1 MRIVYTTTAIEALN
15 SSSDAPYLSEG
26 TFQEADQAVSRSHG
40 EPTEARHHF
49 AAGAARINRQ
59 SQKDGNGSGVRRF
72 KQAKIRG
79 EIMKSTYSNLATAAF
94 ALLLTSTALSTA
106 TPRMQPSDHAGSNFL
121 LAQAECNADETP
133 ETCAA
138 RQAQEEVAPPTEQPA
153 PEAPAEQPAEAP
165 SEQPAPEVPAEKPAE
180 APAEQ
185 PAPEVPAEKPAEA
198 PAEQPASEQ
207 QAPVPETPT
216 EAAPEAPAKQP
227 AAEAPA
233 EQSDQPAPTPQAPA
247 APAPEA
253 PAPEQP
259 AAEQPVQPAPEQP
272 GRPAPEQQAPG
283 PEAPTS
289 EQPALAPAAP
299 SAPAPAEPATPAP
312 AAPAPAGPATQQ
324 PAQSGAAVPAEGAAA
339 PVLDSQKRP
348 RNRQGGG
355 QQPAPEQ
362 ARPAVPVEPAGP
374 PPADDRAAAEA
385 AQPAEVVPVT
395 REQGTRRERAPEAR
409 ERERPQGAEVIG
421 EANEGRTIIRFG
433 GNVFVEGDERPRLSR
448 GAREVYYEDLP
459 RGRVREVIL
468 RENGVQVVTIRNQYG
483 DVIRRSRIMPDGR
496 EYVLAYVD
504 DRNYDRVGDWR
515 DPGLDLAP
523 MQLTVPVEDYILDAG
538 RVNTQ
543 TNTMSS
549 SANRRSSASSVST
562 RSMRSNGRPASAT
575 RRGASTSTP

>member
-1 MRIVYTTTAIEALN
+1 MIVNEGCRRQIVLGALIWRRLFGAGKGRGKAPN
-15 SSSDAPYLSEG
+15 LRTDAPTSVKALFRRLTRPFPDLMENPRKRDITLQPEPPHQPPKTERWERIGRPPVQTGKDTRRNYEKYL
-26 TFQEADQAVSRSHG
+26 FQPCHSGICAAVD
-40 EPTEARHHF
+40 A
-49 AAGAARINRQ
+49 
-59 SQKDGNGSGVRRF
+59 
-72 KQAKIRG
+72 
-79 EIMKSTYSNLATAAF
+79 
-94 ALLLTSTALSTA
+94 TALSTA

-138 RQAQEEVAPPTEQPA
+138 RQAQEEVAPPTQQPA

-165 SEQPAPEVPAEKPAE
+165 VKQPAPEVPAENPLRLQLRQRQRLRSRKNPRASPAE
-180 APAEQ
+180 DPH
-185 PAPEVPAEKPAEA
+185 PNTRPR
-198 PAEQPASEQ
+198 SS
-207 QAPVPETPT
+207 T
-216 EAAPEAPAKQP
+216 EPPKLRTSSHRGSS
-227 AAEAPA
+227 A

-324 PAQSGAAVPAEGAAA
+324 PAQWPRAAVPAEGAAS

-362 ARPAVPVEPAGP
+362 ARPSVPVEPAGP

-395 REQGTRRERAPEAR
+395 REQGTRRERAPEA
-409 ERERPQGAEVIG
+409 PS
-421 EANEGRTIIRFG
+421 ANGRRA
-433 GNVFVEGDERPRLSR
+433 PRLLAKR
-448 GAREVYYEDLP
+448 QRRPHDHP
-459 RGRVREVIL
+459 L
-468 RENGVQVVTIRNQYG
+468 RRQCLC
-483 DVIRRSRIMPDGR
+483 RR
-496 EYVLAYVD
+496 
-504 DRNYDRVGDWR
+504 
-515 DPGLDLAP
+515 
-523 MQLTVPVEDYILDAG
+523 
-538 RVNTQ
+538 
-543 TNTMSS
+543 
-549 SANRRSSASSVST
+549 
-562 RSMRSNGRPASAT
+562 
-575 RRGASTSTP
+575 